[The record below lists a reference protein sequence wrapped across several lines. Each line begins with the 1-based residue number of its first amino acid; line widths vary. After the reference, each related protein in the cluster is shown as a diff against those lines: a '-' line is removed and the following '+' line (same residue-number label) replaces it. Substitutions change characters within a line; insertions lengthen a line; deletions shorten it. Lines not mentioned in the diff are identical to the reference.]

1 MYYFIINPNSRSGK
15 GALIWRDLENIL
27 RERNIKYQTFFTEY
41 KGHAVK
47 LSASITASIPEDS
60 QIKLIA
66 VGGDG
71 TIQEVLSGVKDISRV
86 IFGYIPI
93 YEVLT
98 GIIDLSSVVF
108 GFIPV
113 GSGNDFCRSMKLPQD
128 PMKAL
133 ELILSDKRPHLMDV
147 PHISCGSS
155 SSRFAISCGIGFDAA
170 VCHEVGVTPMK
181 KVLNKIGLGKLVYL
195 FVALKQLLFLKPSSM
210 TLLMDDNKKEEFS
223 KVYFTAIMNQKYEGG
238 GFKFCPDASPSDGY
252 LDVIVVDSLSKPKV
266 ICCLPTAFFGKHTHF
281 NGIHIFRC
289 KKIDIHSEA
298 RLAVHKD
305 GESAGLLHDFSVC
318 MEPKQI
324 NMIS

>member
-86 IFGYIPI
+86 IFGYIP
-93 YEVLT
+93 T
-98 GIIDLSSVVF
+98 
-108 GFIPV
+108 

-238 GFKFCPDASPSDGY
+238 GFKFC
-252 LDVIVVDSLSKPKV
+252 
-266 ICCLPTAFFGKHTHF
+266 CLPTAFFGKHTHF

>member
-15 GALIWRDLENIL
+15 GALIWRNLENIL

-86 IFGYIPI
+86 IFGYIP
-93 YEVLT
+93 T
-98 GIIDLSSVVF
+98 
-108 GFIPV
+108 
-113 GSGNDFCRSMKLPQD
+113 GSGNDFCRGMKLPAE
-128 PMKAL
+128 PGEAL
-133 ELILSDKRPHLMDV
+133 DLILSGCRPHPMDV
-147 PHISCGSS
+147 PVLTCGTGSS
-155 SSRFAISCGIGFDAA
+155 HFAISCGIGFDAG
-170 VCHEVGVTPMK
+170 VCHEVSVTPMK
-181 KVLNKIGLGKLVYL
+181 KVLNRIGLGKLVYL
-195 FVALKQLLFLKPSSM
+195 FVALKQLLFLKPSPM
-210 TLLMDDNKKEEFS
+210 TLVMDDDNVQQFS
-223 KVYFTAIMNQKYEGG
+223 KVYFTAVMNQKYEGG

-324 NMIS
+324 NMLS

>member
-15 GALIWRDLENIL
+15 AALIWQNLEKVL
-27 RERNIKYQTFFTEY
+27 QERNIKYKTFFTEY
-41 KGHAVK
+41 KGHAAL
-47 LSASITASIPEDS
+47 LSASITASLPENTS
-60 QIKLIA
+60 LKLIA

-71 TIQEVLSGVKDISRV
+71 TIQEVLSGIRDLSR
-86 IFGYIPI
+86 ITFGYIP
-93 YEVLT
+93 T
-98 GIIDLSSVVF
+98 
-108 GFIPV
+108 

-133 ELILSDKRPHLMDV
+133 ELILSDKRPHPMDV
-147 PHISCGSS
+147 PHISCGSN

-195 FVALKQLLFLKPSSM
+195 FVALKQLLFLNPSPM
-210 TLLMDDNKKEEFS
+210 TLVMDENRVENFS
-223 KVYFTAIMNQKYEGG
+223 RVYFTAVMNQKYEGG

-252 LDVIVVDSLSKPKV
+252 LDVIVVDNLSKPKV
-266 ICCLPTAFFGKHTHF
+266 LCCLPTAFFGKHTHF

-305 GESAGLLHDFSVC
+305 GESAGLLNDFSVC
-318 MEPKQI
+318 MEEQQLNI
-324 NMIS
+324 IS

>member
-86 IFGYIPI
+86 IFGYIP
-93 YEVLT
+93 T
-98 GIIDLSSVVF
+98 
-108 GFIPV
+108 

-133 ELILSDKRPHLMDV
+133 ELILSDKRPHLMDI

-238 GFKFCPDASPSDGY
+238 GFKFCPEADPGDRK
-252 LDVIVVDSLSKPKV
+252 LDVIVVSGLKRWQV
-266 ICCLPTAFFGKHTHF
+266 IRTLLLAFQGKHVGHK
-281 NGIHIFRC
+281 GISIFRC
-289 KKIDIHSEA
+289 EEVKIRFSQA
-298 RLAVHKD
+298 RAVHTD
-305 GESAGLLHDFSVC
+305 GEAVFLKKEIRMHILPQQVRVITS
-318 MEPKQI
+318 
-324 NMIS
+324 